1 MEQCP
6 RRSRCLPKVT
16 QLDHRDRKEIISNSS
31 TTLVSSLPRQQVP
44 QPILLPLYR
53 MAPDLGALY
62 QDLLVPQ
69 EAWLSSPPLVLDC
82 QEHVTIPNFILSCPP
97 LADTRETGSCLL
109 KGPQGITT
117 YIYPSP
123 DCNTLS
129 WLHPVFTISLSNLK
143 TAPKS
148 DGVLVSS
155 ITPEG
160 QEPWGPHSIDDS
172 SRAGTP
178 YTYSGRVFPAF
189 LFPF

>member
-1 MEQCP
+1 MSQKIKMFAQSHTA
-6 RRSRCLPKVT
+6 RSQGQKGNYL
-16 QLDHRDRKEIISNSS
+16 QLQHHFG
-31 TTLVSSLPRQQVP
+31 
-44 QPILLPLYR
+44 LLPPKAAGTPTYTTATVR